1 MTDFTSRLDSLRSQ
15 INRRLPELMETICEP
30 GILRDAMSYSLI
42 AGGKRLRPS
51 LCLLSAEMFGDPG
64 QALDLACAIEMIHTY
79 SLIHDDLP
87 AMDNDCLRR
96 GKPTNH
102 IVFGEAYAILAGD
115 GLLSSAFEVMLKS
128 AKQYRKSGLDFN
140 SAIEIIAYAAGT
152 KGMIAGQ
159 AADMGFEG
167 SQLGAD
173 VLEYIH
179 ERKTAAL
186 IKASVMSGAALMNAG
201 DEDISALETYGGCV
215 GFVFQ
220 IIDDILDET
229 GAVGKLGKTPGKDA
243 ASDKQTF
250 SRLYGI
256 ERSRVIARQKTAEA
270 VSSLDRFGPKADS
283 LRDLAEYLLSRK
295 N

>member
-1 MTDFTSRLDSLRSQ
+1 MTEITSRLESLRAR
-15 INRRLPELMETICEP
+15 INRRLPELLEGVCEP
-30 GILRDAMSYSLI
+30 GILRDAMNYSLI

-51 LCLLSAEMFGDPG
+51 LCLLSAEMFGDPE

-87 AMDNDCLRR
+87 AMDNDDLRR

-102 IVFGEAYAILAGD
+102 VVFGEAYAILAGD
-115 GLLSSAFEVMLKS
+115 GLLNSAFEVMLRS
-128 AKQYRKSGLDFN
+128 AKQHRSSGLDFTA
-140 SAIEIIAYAAGT
+140 AIEIIAHAAGT

-159 AADMGFEG
+159 AADIGFEG
-167 SQLGAD
+167 SQLGKD

-179 ERKTAAL
+179 ERKTGAL
-186 IKASVMSGAALMNAG
+186 IKASVTSGAALMCA
-201 DEDISALETYGGCV
+201 DKEEIEALEIYGGCI

-229 GAVGKLGKTPGKDA
+229 GVAESLGKTPGKDA

-250 SRLYGI
+250 ARLYGI
-256 ERSRVIARQKTAEA
+256 EESMNIARQKTDEA
-270 VSSLDRFGPKADS
+270 IISLERFGRRSEYLKAA
-283 LRDLAEYLLSRK
+283 AEYLFTRK
-295 N
+295 S

>member
-1 MTDFTSRLDSLRSQ
+1 MTEIAERLESLRSK
-15 INRRLPELMETICEP
+15 INKRLPELLEIICEP
-30 GILRDAMSYSLI
+30 GILRNAMGYSII

-51 LCLLSAEMFGDPG
+51 LCLLSAEMYGDPAP
-64 QALDLACAIEMIHTY
+64 ALDVACAIEMIHTY

-87 AMDNDCLRR
+87 AMDNDDLRR

-115 GLLSSAFEVMLKS
+115 GLLNSAFEVMLKS
-128 AKQYRKSGLDFN
+128 AKQYKNGGYDFY
-140 SAIEIIAYAAGT
+140 SAIEIIAEAAGT

-167 SQLGAD
+167 SEQGKE

-186 IKASVMSGAALMNAG
+186 IKASVTSGAKLMGAG
-201 DEDISALETYGGCV
+201 NEDIAALETYGGCI

-229 GAVGKLGKTPGKDA
+229 GNAGKLGKTPGKDA
-243 ASDKQTF
+243 VSDKQTF
-250 SRLYGI
+250 TRLYGI
-256 ERSRVIARQKTAEA
+256 ERSTEIARQKTGEA
-270 VSSLDRFGPKADS
+270 IRSLDRFGPKADN
-283 LRDLAEYLLSRK
+283 LRALAENFLARK